1 MKSYLTWIIAGAL
14 GGYFIF
20 VPLYE
25 AGIIRDLD
33 SRGRV
38 RQVSTTSKEER
49 QEFIESGLHKPLFTA
64 GWATGGAMLCY
75 IYCRRRDASIGFSE
89 EEIEKIKRDAETHTD
104 N

>member
-25 AGIIRDLD
+25 AGIRPVDK
-33 SRGRV
+33 RTGRPS
-38 RQVSTTSKEER
+38 VSTLSKEER
-49 QEFIESGLHKPLFTA
+49 QEFIESGLHKPLFTVC
-64 GWATGGAMLCY
+64 WGACGAVFCY
-75 IYCRRRDASIGFSE
+75 IFCRRRDVSIGFSE